1 MRYRN
6 FIIAASLSSLAILWV
21 WAGEGFPVQP
31 FCVFKKL
38 TGLPCP
44 GCGGVRAIRLLMEG
58 EVLQAFYT
66 NPLSILFCV
75 CILILLSLMLA
86 DCIRK
91 TDVANRIIKKKWQPL
106 PTAVVIVLILA
117 NWIWNIYKG
126 L

>member
-21 WAGEGFPVQP
+21 WAGESFPVQP